1 MEKTTLR
8 PRKTEKPRKFD
19 VPTVKKTIVEHVV
32 LGEMQTFARYAADFD
47 LKCDYFFS
55 SREER
60 QTRLVSFQTVYAP
73 TKTVYDVV
81 TTVENEYDYRKEVP
95 LYRSKAE
102 MRRAYKGHKAR
113 LAREGK
119 ESYILP
125 TVTDYCNVHGET
137 VILSESA
144 SHRIAERQEKQCTID
159 RDAVMSAA
167 ERAAFIKEK
176 AAFLMKKHPELSKRK
191 AKDMASALLD
201 TYIAEQMDN
210 VRMQERQKANDEK
223 ARFIA
228 QLPVVDG
235 ITQCPDYNGGR
246 FAKKRTVAQ
255 KQRGK
260 AKSSKDTRNA
270 MERGE
275 KPAQKTTEQHLKYA
289 QAKLRKAKKI
299 LESCITSET
308 KAAVKRLERE
318 VQLWQERFT
327 MEQKEK
333 EQEQK
338 TFIKIKRKNTN

>member
-1 MEKTTLR
+1 MKKTILR
-8 PRKTEKPRKFD
+8 PRKAEKPCKFD
-19 VPTVKKTIVEHVV
+19 VPTVKRTIVEHVV
-32 LGEMQTFARYAADFD
+32 LGEMQTIFRYGADFD
-47 LKCDYFFS
+47 QYCDYFY
-55 SREER
+55 RTPEAR
-60 QTRLVSFQTVYAP
+60 KKHVIGIDTVYAP
-73 TKTVYDVV
+73 TKTVYDVI
-81 TTVENEYDYRKEVP
+81 TTVDGEYDFRKEVP

-102 MRRAYKGHKAR
+102 ARRAYKGHKAR
-113 LAREGK
+113 MERESK

-125 TVTDYCNVHGET
+125 TVTDYCNVRGET

-144 SHRIAERQEKQCTID
+144 SRRIAEHVEKQCTID

-176 AAFLMKKHPELSKRK
+176 AIFLMQKHPGLSKRK

-210 VRMQERQKANDEK
+210 VRMQERQKRMAEK
-223 ARFIA
+223 ARTIA
-228 QLPVVDG
+228 QLPVIDG

-255 KQRGK
+255 KQRSK

-275 KPAQKTTEQHLKYA
+275 KPAQKTTEQRLKDA
-289 QAKLRKAKKI
+289 RAKLRKAKKI

-318 VQLWQERFT
+318 AQLWKDRLA
-327 MEQKEK
+327 MEQK
-333 EQEQK
+333 QN
-338 TFIKIKRKNTN
+338 IIIRKKNAS